1 MADKYLRIGT
11 TGIKE
16 EVEALQSS
24 AGAADAGKI
33 AGLDATGR
41 LDQSMMPVG
50 VAADTKSLPATEN
63 LAGGDYVNIYDNAG
77 TTSIR
82 KADASAANAGK
93 RAHGYV
99 LVPVVSGSSGTVYF
113 EGANTALSGL
123 TGGED
128 QFLSATT
135 PGAVTSTPPT
145 TSGYLLQ
152 RLGVATGAT
161 EVNTEIDGRPVIR
174 A

>member
-1 MADKYLRIGT
+1 MAKKYIGVGA
-11 TGIKE
+11 TGTDE

-33 AGLDATGR
+33 PGLDDSGR
-41 LDQSMMPVG
+41 IDQSMMPVG

-93 RAHGYV
+93 KAHGFV
-99 LVPVVSGSSGTVYF
+99 LAPVTTGSNGTVYF

-123 TGGED
+123 TGGDD

-135 PGAVTSTPPT
+135 PGAVTSTPPI
-145 TSGYLLQ
+145 TSGHILQ

-161 EVNTEIDGRPVIR
+161 EINTEIGRPVIR

>member
-1 MADKYLRIGT
+1 MAKKYIGIGT
-11 TGIKE
+11 SGLEE

-24 AGAADAGKI
+24 SGVTDAGKI
-33 AGLDATGR
+33 PGLDAAGR

-50 VAADTKSLPATEN
+50 VAADTKSLPATED

-93 RAHGYV
+93 KAHGYV
-99 LVPVVSGSSGTVYF
+99 LSAVTTGSNGDVYF

-123 TGGED
+123 TGGDD
-128 QFLSATT
+128 QFLSAST
-135 PGAVTSTPPT
+135 PGTVTNTPPT
-145 TSGYLLQ
+145 TSGNIVQ
-152 RLGVATGAT
+152 RLGVATGST
-161 EVNTEIDGRPVIR
+161 EINTEIGRPIVR